1 MLTDLQCKRAKAGEK
16 DYKLADARGLY
27 LFVTKSGFRSLR
39 WKFRFAGKGKRLV
52 LGSYP
57 EMSLGSAREARENAA
72 RLLKSGVDPSL
83 QAKQLASIGLEEAA
97 ATFEAVARE
106 WHGQQV
112 SGWGPR
118 HAANVLKSLEQDVFP
133 KIGALPIKGITS
145 PMVLE
150 VVRAIEDRPSIETA
164 RRVRQRI
171 SAVYSY
177 AIASVLPLPIRQHRS
192 GRPSSR

>member
-27 LFVTKSGFRSLR
+27 LFVTKSGYRSWR
-39 WKFRFAGKGKRLV
+39 WKFRFAGKEKRLV

-83 QAKQLASIGLEEAA
+83 QAKQLASIRLEEAA

-112 SGWGPR
+112 SG
-118 HAANVLKSLEQDVFP
+118 
-133 KIGALPIKGITS
+133 
-145 PMVLE
+145 
-150 VVRAIEDRPSIETA
+150 
-164 RRVRQRI
+164 
-171 SAVYSY
+171 
-177 AIASVLPLPIRQHRS
+177 
-192 GRPSSR
+192 